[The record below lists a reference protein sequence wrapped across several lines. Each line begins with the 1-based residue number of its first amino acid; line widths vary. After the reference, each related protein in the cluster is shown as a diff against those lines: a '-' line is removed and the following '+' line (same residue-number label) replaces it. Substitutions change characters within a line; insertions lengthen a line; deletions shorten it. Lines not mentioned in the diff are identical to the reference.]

1 MTAMP
6 DNAGM
11 EQAIDFDR
19 YDRIRPIRWTGEALE
34 LLDQRA
40 LPFELA
46 PLEQQAGGN
55 AFLPRHQRHAH
66 AGFVGAP
73 HQC

>member
-1 MTAMP
+1 MA
-6 DNAGM
+6 DENIGNAKRHDLTSEHDG
-11 EQAIDFDR
+11 
-19 YDRIRPIRWTGEALE
+19 
-34 LLDQRA
+34 QRT

-73 HQC
+73 HQG